1 MIIVEKD
8 ILEEL
13 EIKIHQIYAQGRD
26 AVGIVMHPETAK
38 RIFSQI
44 SFLPFYDESAF
55 LKYRGIII
63 YRTLDIGKNEVK
75 VF

>member
-1 MIIVEKD
+1 MEKD

-13 EIKIHQIYAQGRD
+13 EFKIDEIYVQCHD
-26 AVGIVMHPETAK
+26 VTGIIMHPETAK

-44 SFLPFYDESAF
+44 SYLPFYDEMSPM
-55 LKYRGIII
+55 KYRGITI
-63 YRTLDIGKNEVK
+63 YRSFDIDKNKVK

>member
-1 MIIVEKD
+1 MEKD

-13 EIKIHQIYAQGRD
+13 EVEIYQIYAQCRD
-26 AVGIVMHPETAK
+26 VEGILMHPETAK

-44 SFLPFYDESAF
+44 SYLPFYDESAF
-55 LKYRGIII
+55 LKYRGIVI
-63 YRTLDIGKNEVK
+63 YRTNDIEENKVK

>member
-1 MIIVEKD
+1 MKKD

-55 LKYRGIII
+55 LKYNGIVI
-63 YRTLDIGKNEVK
+63 YRTKDIAENK
-75 VF
+75 VIVF

>member
-1 MIIVEKD
+1 MEKD

-13 EIKIHQIYAQGRD
+13 EIKISQIHVQYRD
-26 AVGIVMHPETAK
+26 VEGIIMHPETAK

-44 SFLPFYDESAF
+44 SYLPFYDESAF
-55 LKYRGIII
+55 LRYRGHII
-63 YRTLDIGKNEVK
+63 YRSSDIGRDEVK

>member
-1 MIIVEKD
+1 MKKD

-13 EIKIHQIYAQGRD
+13 EFKIAEIHAQCRD
-26 AVGIVMHPETAK
+26 VDGIIMHPETAK

-44 SFLPFYDESAF
+44 SYLPFYDESAF
-55 LKYRGIII
+55 LKYRGITI
-63 YRTLDIGKNEVK
+63 YRSFDIDENKVK

>member
-1 MIIVEKD
+1 MEKD

-13 EIKIHQIYAQGRD
+13 EIKIYQIYAQGRD
-26 AVGIVMHPETAK
+26 VEGILMHPETAK

-44 SFLPFYDESAF
+44 SYLPFYDERAP
-55 LKYRGIII
+55 LKYRGNIIF
-63 YRTLDIGKNEVK
+63 RSSDIEKNEVK

>member
-1 MIIVEKD
+1 MEKD

-13 EIKIHQIYAQGRD
+13 EIKIYQIHAQGRD
-26 AVGIVMHPETAK
+26 VEGIVMHPETAK

-44 SFLPFYDESAF
+44 SYLPFYDESAF
-55 LKYRGIII
+55 LKYRGNIIF
-63 YRTLDIGKNEVK
+63 RSSDIEKNKVK

>member
-1 MIIVEKD
+1 MGKD

-13 EIKIHQIYAQGRD
+13 DIKIYQIYAQGRD
-26 AVGIVMHPETAK
+26 AVGIVMNPETAK

-63 YRTLDIGKNEVK
+63 FRSSDIEKNEVK

>member
-1 MIIVEKD
+1 MEKD

-13 EIKIHQIYAQGRD
+13 EVKISQIHAQGRD
-26 AVGIVMHPETAK
+26 VDGIVMHHKTAR

-44 SFLPFYDESAF
+44 SYLPFYDESAF
-55 LKYRGIII
+55 LKYRGIVI
-63 YRTLDIGKNEVK
+63 YRTKDIAENEVK

>member
-1 MIIVEKD
+1 MEKD

-13 EIKIHQIYAQGRD
+13 EVKISQIHAQGRD
-26 AVGIVMHPETAK
+26 VDGIIMHPETAK

-44 SFLPFYDESAF
+44 SYLPFYDESAF
-55 LKYRGIII
+55 LRYRGIVI
-63 YRTLDIGKNEVK
+63 YRTKDIAENEVK

>member
-1 MIIVEKD
+1 MEKD
-8 ILEEL
+8 ILEKL
-13 EIKIHQIYAQGRD
+13 EIKIHQIHAQCR
-26 AVGIVMHPETAK
+26 AVEGIVMNHETAK

-44 SFLPFYDESAF
+44 SYLPFYDESAF

-63 YRTLDIGKNEVK
+63 YRTKDIAKNKVK

>member
-1 MIIVEKD
+1 MEKD

-13 EIKIHQIYAQGRD
+13 EIKISEIHIQYRD
-26 AVGIVMHPETAK
+26 VEGIIMHPETAK

-44 SFLPFYDESAF
+44 SYLPFYDESAF
-55 LKYRGIII
+55 LKYRGIVI
-63 YRTLDIGKNEVK
+63 YRTKDIAENKVK

>member
-1 MIIVEKD
+1 MEKD

-13 EIKIHQIYAQGRD
+13 EIKISQIHVQYRD
-26 AVGIVMHPETAK
+26 VEGIIMHPETAK

-55 LKYRGIII
+55 LMYRGYIV
-63 YRTLDIGKNEVK
+63 YRSSDIGRDEVK